1 MVKPVTEAPNLDD
14 VSKFIVSP
22 KAGEFVFREGDAGTE
37 MFVIQEGRVEILKQR
52 AGEQRQVAVL
62 EVGDFFGEM
71 SLLEEQPREVSAR
84 AATEARLLRIDQSTF
99 DQIVQEDPEIAV
111 RMLRK
116 LSRRLREMQDAE
128 DRAAQ
133 IALGP
138 IRQAVER
145 QAAEAAAAAAAAAA
159 PTPASAP
166 PADTRPATLVE
177 RASGTRFSL
186 GDRAETTVGRPDH
199 ATGFTPDVDLS
210 QLDTKRTL
218 SRRHAKIV
226 RRDGD
231 FFLREEIGTRNGTFV
246 NGARIATGTDVKLSE
261 GDQVRF
267 GLVDMVFQ
275 RG

>member
-1 MVKPVTEAPNLDD
+1 MVKPVAEAPNLDD
-14 VSKFIVSP
+14 VAKFIVSP
-22 KAGEFVFREGDAGTE
+22 KSGDFVFKEGDAGTE
-37 MFVIQEGRVEILKQR
+37 MYVIQEGRIEILKQR
-52 AGEQRQVAVL
+52 AGEQRQLAVL

-84 AATEARLLRIDQSTF
+84 ATTEARLLRIDQSTF

-116 LSRRLREMQDAE
+116 LARRLAELQEAE

-138 IRQAVER
+138 LRQAVER
-145 QAAEAAAAAAAAAA
+145 QAAEAAAAKAAVAA
-159 PTPASAP
+159 PP
-166 PADTRPATLVE
+166 PAPVAPVDTREALLVE
-177 RASGTRFSL
+177 RASGAEFAFA
-186 GDRAETTVGRPDH
+186 DRAETTIGRPDH

-210 QLDTKRTL
+210 QQDTKRTL

-231 FFLREEIGTRNGTFV
+231 YYLREEIGTRNGTFV
-246 NGARIATGTDVKLSE
+246 NGARIPTGTDIKLNE

-267 GLVDMVFQ
+267 GLVDTVFQ
-275 RG
+275 RR